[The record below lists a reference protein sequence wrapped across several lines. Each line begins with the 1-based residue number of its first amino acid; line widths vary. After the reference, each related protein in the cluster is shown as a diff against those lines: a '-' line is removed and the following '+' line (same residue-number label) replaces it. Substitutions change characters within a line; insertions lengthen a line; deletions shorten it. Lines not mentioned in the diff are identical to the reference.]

1 MELTKYAQAIKNQ
14 LRDDLEKAGHSLEEF
29 EEALQNINTG
39 EGVFKVA
46 QISEKLIE
54 KTAGI
59 TDMAAGALKGLPEYA
74 LKGSLVGGALTGLGL
89 DEMDKSVD
97 SLNKSLERER
107 EKVHL
112 VRRIT
117 ENLKREHGII

>member
-1 MELTKYAQAIKNQ
+1 MELTKYAQAVKSQ
-14 LRDDLEKAGHSLEEF
+14 LEADLHKIGSSLHEF
-29 EEALQNINTG
+29 EEALENINTG
-39 EGVFKVA
+39 EGVFKVSKL
-46 QISEKLIE
+46 SEKLIE

-59 TDMAAGALKGLPEYA
+59 TDMATGALKGLPEIA
-74 LKGSLVGGALTGLGL
+74 LKGSLVGGALTGLGF

-107 EKVHL
+107 EKVNL

-117 ENLKREHGII
+117 ENLRREHGLI